1 MRGRLIRKTL
11 LLVSAGMFAA
21 TAATPAFAE
30 RIRTYWRLKPVV
42 AESPSSV
49 AVGTP
54 FFEQRLLP
62 VRLVTL
68 TEPLAVGSRTL
79 PQGTFLYLVF
89 NDSGKIGYCTI
100 KDRSAGNQ
108 ARSLFI
114 PILDQRPCL
123 VDSDQDG
130 RFDRTFSVYDKY
142 GGPPSVRG
150 SIDGAQPLPA
160 TGGYRRVDVD
170 QFPALLTVAFKLF
183 AKSDAAKSR
192 LGLEFS
198 RNLGASWPAI
208 RGVPAGG
215 GAIFQVM
222 NAQVRLLALDA
233 GVARVN
239 VAWADDIYLSTNNQN
254 PLFWGPLPD
263 FVPRD

>member
-1 MRGRLIRKTL
+1 MVGAALAVAST
-11 LLVSAGMFAA
+11 AA
-21 TAATPAFAE
+21 TAASAE

-68 TEPLAVGSRTL
+68 TEPLVVGGRTL

-89 NDSGKIGYCTI
+89 NDEGKIGYCTI

-108 ARSLFI
+108 ARTLFI

-123 VDSDQDG
+123 VDADGDG
-130 RFDRTFSVYDKY
+130 RFDRTFSVYDKH

-150 SIDGAQPLPA
+150 SINGAQPLPA
-160 TGGYRRVDVD
+160 SAGYRRVDVD
-170 QFPALLTVAFKLF
+170 QFPAMLTVAFKLSG
-183 AKSDAAKSR
+183 KGEAAKAR
-192 LGLEFS
+192 LGLDFS
-198 RNLGASWPAI
+198 RNLGATWPAI
-208 RGVPAGG
+208 RGVPVGG
-215 GAIFQVM
+215 GAIFRVM
-222 NAQVRLLALDA
+222 NAEVRLHALDA
-233 GVARVN
+233 GVARVG

-254 PLFWGPLPD
+254 TLFWGPLPD